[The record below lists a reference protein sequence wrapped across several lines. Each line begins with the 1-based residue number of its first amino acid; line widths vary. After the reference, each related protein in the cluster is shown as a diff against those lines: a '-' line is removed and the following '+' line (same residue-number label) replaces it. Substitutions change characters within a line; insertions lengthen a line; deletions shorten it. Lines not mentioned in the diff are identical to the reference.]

1 MECPQQTES
10 CSLLEHLSGQPAELM
25 RVLETYL
32 EQLDRGQAPD
42 AESLVAQYP
51 EMAEE
56 LRGYLQKLELLHC
69 ARAQMRE
76 AASSGA
82 APLDDAGAEQ
92 FQLGDF
98 TILRE
103 VGRGGMGIVYEAE
116 QRSLGRRV
124 ALKVLPFAAALNA
137 KQLERFKHE
146 AEAAARLQHP
156 NIVPVYAV
164 GCERG
169 IHFYAMQFIDGTTL
183 AGLIEEMRRYQETPD
198 RTASTLEGE
207 RALTEVVP
215 AAPGRLRAAPADS
228 PRPCDTLATLPLSF
242 FHAVAR
248 IGIQAAEALEHA
260 HQLGIVHRDIKPA
273 NVLIDMNENAW
284 LTDFGLARFQREAGL
299 TQSGDRLGTLRY
311 MSPEQASARHGLV
324 DQRTDIY
331 SLGAT
336 LYELVT
342 RRPAFPADEPQ
353 EILSQLSSV
362 DPPRPRSIDPA
373 IPLELETIIQKAMAK
388 APAERYGTSQ
398 EFADDL
404 RRFLDDQP
412 ILARRPTL
420 PQRLRKWTRRHRAWV
435 TAAALAM
442 LLAMLGLAVS
452 TGLIWIAH
460 QDALTE
466 RDKARANEQKARAE
480 KERAEQN
487 LDLAVR
493 SLLELLSMAETFA
506 EQSALD
512 AASQKEVQK
521 LLQKVV
527 ASYDQFAQENHMTPH
542 ARSLKAEAYQKVG
555 DIHQRLIQPDAAEKA
570 YRDAAS
576 LFAQLVKEFPQEAS
590 YRAKE
595 ALCHRNLGRMQRV
608 RGQLPEAEA
617 TIRTALA
624 TLVPLTGD
632 NAVHAKYHR
641 DAAGCYHEL
650 GVTLSAEG
658 RSADATAAYRK
669 GLESLERL
677 TPAEK
682 GEATSKDIRAGNLM
696 AIGLRLEEAGQLPEA
711 EERLRQAL
719 VFRKELAKAYP
730 SSREYKY
737 QSAAAHHNHAS
748 ILAETG
754 HLADAEATQRQGLAL
769 LEELAAACPSI
780 PSFRKDLSASS
791 LNLARYLDDQHRT
804 TEALQ
809 AFTRA
814 VGLLDRLAQDF
825 PAIPDYRKLLALALN
840 NEAHLLARCSRSAE
854 AVAAYRRALGL
865 WAELARQ
872 GHHEPEY
879 RHAAAA
885 TLHNLAA
892 LLRDKP
898 ETLDEARQLVEQA
911 ILYQNEALKAD
922 PQNVRGQ
929 QALAAHIV
937 LREQISGELVH

>member
-1 MECPQQTES
+1 MECPQETKS
-10 CSLLEHLSGQPAELM
+10 CSLLEHVSGQPAELM

-42 AESLVAQYP
+42 AESLVARHP

-56 LRGYLQKLELLHC
+56 LRGYLQKLDLLHC
-69 ARAQMRE
+69 ASAQMRE
-76 AASSGA
+76 ATSSGE
-82 APLDDAGAEQ
+82 APLDDTGVEQ

-183 AGLIEEMRRYQETPD
+183 AGLIEEMRRYQETPA
-198 RTASTLEGE
+198 RTASTREGE
-207 RALTEVVP
+207 REVTQVVP
-215 AAPGRLRAAPADS
+215 AGQSRLRAASANPPLPAD
-228 PRPCDTLATLPLSF
+228 TLVNLPLSF
-242 FHAVAR
+242 FHTVAR

-260 HQLGIVHRDIKPA
+260 HQLGIVHRDVKPA
-273 NVLIDMNENAW
+273 NVLIDMHENAW

-331 SLGAT
+331 SLGTT

-342 RRPAFPADEPQ
+342 RRAAFPADEPQ

-388 APAERYGTSQ
+388 APAERYGTAQ

-435 TAAALAM
+435 TAAGLAV

-452 TGLIWIAH
+452 TGLIWMAH

-466 RDKARANEQKARAE
+466 RDKARANEQNARAE

-493 SLLELLSMAETFA
+493 SLLELLSVTETFA

-512 AASQKEVQK
+512 AASQKEVQR

-527 ASYDQFAQENHMTPH
+527 AGYDQFAEENHMTPH
-542 ARSLKAEAYQKVG
+542 ARSLKAQAYLKVG

-576 LFAQLVKEFPQEAS
+576 LFAQLVKEFPKEAS
-590 YRAKE
+590 YRARE

-608 RGQLPEAEA
+608 RGRLPEAEA
-617 TIRTALA
+617 TIGTALA
-624 TLVPLTGD
+624 TLAPLTGE
-632 NAVHAKYHR
+632 NSVQAKYHR
-641 DAAGCYHEL
+641 DVAGCYHEL

-658 RSADATAAYRK
+658 RSTEATAAFRK
-669 GLESLERL
+669 GLENLERL

-682 GEATSKDIRAGNLM
+682 GEAASQDIRAANLM
-696 AIGLRLEEAGQLPEA
+696 ALGLRLEEAGQLREA
-711 EERLRQAL
+711 EECLRQAL
-719 VFRKELAKAYP
+719 AARQQLAKAHP
-730 SSREYKY
+730 SSREFKY

-748 ILAETG
+748 ILALTG
-754 HLADAEATQRQGLAL
+754 HLADAEATQRRGLGL
-769 LEELAAACPSI
+769 LEELAAECPSI
-780 PSFRKDLSASS
+780 PSFRKDLAASS
-791 LNLARYLDDQHRT
+791 VNLARYLDEQHRT
-804 TEALQ
+804 GEAPGICPSY
-809 AFTRA
+809 RA
-814 VGLLDRLAQDF
+814 AGSTGPGFPGDSRLWGD
-825 PAIPDYRKLLALALN
+825 AIR
-840 NEAHLLARCSRSAE
+840 
-854 AVAAYRRALGL
+854 
-865 WAELARQ
+865 
-872 GHHEPEY
+872 
-879 RHAAAA
+879 
-885 TLHNLAA
+885 
-892 LLRDKP
+892 
-898 ETLDEARQLVEQA
+898 
-911 ILYQNEALKAD
+911 
-922 PQNVRGQ
+922 
-929 QALAAHIV
+929 IV
-937 LREQISGELVH
+937 TGR